1 MKPIVVNLPPFT
13 IGVLNDNA
21 DYCINVCR
29 LRSFS
34 NIDENLFEI
43 FRSLKNFIIIINF
56 VNRSIY
62 VKSKLRCDDE
72 RLIHR

>member
-1 MKPIVVNLPPFT
+1 MKPIVVNLPLFT
-13 IGVLNDNA
+13 IDVLNDNA

-34 NIDENLFEI
+34 NIVRNLFESS
-43 FRSLKNFIIIINF
+43 RSLKNFTTIINF
-56 VNRSIY
+56 VIRSIY

-72 RLIHR
+72 RLIH